1 MDGLRK
7 WGINEKLDKFKEEFD
22 LLDVDGNG
30 SISADEL
37 KQIMVTVDDTVS
49 DENIKDM
56 MDDADLNTDGVIDFQ
71 EFGKMMRQ
79 LLKENLLDEFQRYDK
94 DANGTVS
101 VSELTQV
108 LHKFCIV
115 ISDDNLNGM
124 ITETDQCGDGRIN
137 FEKFMSLMINK

>member
-56 MDDADLNTDGVIDFQ
+56 KIFD
-71 EFGKMMRQ
+71 
-79 LLKENLLDEFQRYDK
+79 
-94 DANGTVS
+94 
-101 VSELTQV
+101 
-108 LHKFCIV
+108 
-115 ISDDNLNGM
+115 
-124 ITETDQCGDGRIN
+124 
-137 FEKFMSLMINK
+137 

>member
-1 MDGLRK
+1 MDCLRK

-30 SISADEL
+30 SISTDEL
-37 KQIMVTVDDTVS
+37 KQIMVTVDGTVS

-79 LLKENLLDEFQRYDK
+79 LLKENLLGEFQRYDK
-94 DANGTVS
+94 DVNGTVS
-101 VSELTQV
+101 ANELMQV
-108 LHKFCIV
+108 LHKFGIV
-115 ISDDNLNGM
+115 ISYDNLKGM
-124 ITETDQCGDGRIN
+124 ITEANQYGDGRIN
-137 FEKFMSLMINK
+137 FKKFMSLMINK